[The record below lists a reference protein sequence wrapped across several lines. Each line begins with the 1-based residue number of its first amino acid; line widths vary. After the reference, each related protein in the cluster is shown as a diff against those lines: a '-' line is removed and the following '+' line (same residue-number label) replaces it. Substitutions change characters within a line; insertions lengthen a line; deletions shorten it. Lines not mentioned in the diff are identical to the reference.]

1 MDETH
6 SAGHACLNLII
17 FPLGVNVSDIRKLL
31 CTVISILCMS
41 TVEIAHL
48 DIITSLGLARETLI
62 VSNGSQGRARRN
74 GRALKDAILGR

>member
-6 SAGHACLNLII
+6 SAGYACLDLIV

-31 CTVISILCMS
+31 CTVISILSTS

-48 DIITSLGLARETLI
+48 DIITSLGMAREALS
-62 VSNGSQGRARRN
+62 VSNGSQGRVRGNRR
-74 GRALKDAILGR
+74 ASEDAILGR